1 MVMVENHFNFNKEDL
16 PPSARN
22 LYKEISDCPNCE
34 LARERSQTVPG
45 SGPVPCNLMLI
56 GEAPGKNEDEQGLP
70 FVGRSGKLLD
80 QLLADI
86 KLTRSDVY
94 ITNVVKCRPPENRD
108 PTPTEVATCGDFLS
122 RQIELVN
129 PRVIVTLGK
138 FAMARWF
145 SGMTISKIRGQ
156 AINES
161 GRWVMPVFHPAY
173 VLRTRLTNLPL
184 IQADFARIESLLQTP
199 PSVGTVGVEAE
210 ISNITEIEN
219 LQQ

>member
-1 MVMVENHFNFNKEDL
+1 MMMEENYFNIKKTAL
-16 PPSARN
+16 PPDAIN
-22 LYKEISDCPNCE
+22 LYKEIADCPNCE

-45 SGPVPCNLMLI
+45 SGPIPCDLMLI

-70 FVGRSGKLLD
+70 FVGRSGNLLD

-86 KLTRSDVY
+86 KLTRDDVY

-108 PTPTEVATCGDFLS
+108 PTPTEVATCSDFLL

-156 AINES
+156 AISES
-161 GRWVMPVFHPAY
+161 GRWIMPVFHPAY

-184 IQADFARIESLLQTP
+184 IRADFAQVEKLLQAP
-199 PSVGTVGVEAE
+199 LSEENAE
-210 ISNITEIEN
+210 TKTKASNITEFEN
-219 LQQ
+219 

>member
-1 MVMVENHFNFNKEDL
+1 MIMEKNSFNLKDRNFPGK
-16 PPSARN
+16 AIN
-22 LYKEISDCPNCE
+22 LYREIADCPNCE
-34 LARERSQTVPG
+34 LARERTQTVPG
-45 SGPVPCNLMLI
+45 SGPIPCDLMLI

-70 FVGRSGKLLD
+70 FVGRSGALLD

-86 KLTRSDVY
+86 KLTRDDVY

-145 SGMTISKIRGQ
+145 SGMTISKLRGQ
-156 AINES
+156 AISES
-161 GRWVMPVFHPAY
+161 GRWIMPVFHPAY

-184 IQADFARIESLLQTP
+184 IKADFAQVENLLETRPTRES
-199 PSVGTVGVEAE
+199 AE
-210 ISNITEIEN
+210 TETRLTNITEFEN
-219 LQQ
+219 

>member
-1 MVMVENHFNFNKEDL
+1 MKKNSSNLKYRNL
-16 PPSARN
+16 PGKAMN
-22 LYKEISDCPNCE
+22 LYKEIADCPNCE
-34 LARERSQTVPG
+34 LARERTQTVPG
-45 SGPVPCNLMLI
+45 SGPVPCDLMLI

-70 FVGRSGKLLD
+70 FVGRSGALLD

-86 KLTRSDVY
+86 ELTRDDVY

-156 AINES
+156 AISES
-161 GRWVMPVFHPAY
+161 GRWIMPVFHPAY

-184 IQADFARIESLLQTP
+184 IEADFAQIANLLETRPSRES
-199 PSVGTVGVEAE
+199 AE
-210 ISNITEIEN
+210 TEPRLSNITEFEH
-219 LQQ
+219 

>member
-1 MVMVENHFNFNKEDL
+1 MMEENYSNIKKAAL
-16 PPSARN
+16 PPDAIN
-22 LYKEISDCPNCE
+22 LYKKIADCPNCE

-45 SGPVPCNLMLI
+45 SGPIPCDLMLI

-86 KLTRSDVY
+86 KLNRADVY

-108 PTPTEVATCGDFLS
+108 PTPTEVATCGDFLL

-129 PRVIVTLGK
+129 PKVIVTLGK

-156 AINES
+156 AISES
-161 GRWVMPVFHPAY
+161 GRWIMPVFHPAY

-184 IQADFARIESLLQTP
+184 IRADFAQVEKLLQTP
-199 PSVGTVGVEAE
+199 LSEEIAE
-210 ISNITEIEN
+210 IKAKTSNITEFEN
-219 LQQ
+219 

>member
-1 MVMVENHFNFNKEDL
+1 
-16 PPSARN
+16 
-22 LYKEISDCPNCE
+22 SDCPNCE

-86 KLTRSDVY
+86 KLTRRDVY

-108 PTPTEVATCGDFLS
+108 PTPTEVATCGDFLL

-145 SGMTISKIRGQ
+145 SGLIISKIRGQ
-156 AINES
+156 VINES
-161 GRWVMPVFHPAY
+161 GRWIMPVFHPAY

-184 IQADFARIESLLQTP
+184 IQADFARIESLLQMP
-199 PSVGTVGVEAE
+199 PPDESVRAE
-210 ISNITEIEN
+210 TEILNITEIEN
-219 LQQ
+219 R

>member
-1 MVMVENHFNFNKEDL
+1 MIMKKNSFNLKDRNFPGK
-16 PPSARN
+16 AIN
-22 LYKEISDCPNCE
+22 LYREIADCPNCE
-34 LARERSQTVPG
+34 LARERTQTVPG
-45 SGPVPCNLMLI
+45 SGPIPCDLMLI

-70 FVGRSGKLLD
+70 FVGRSGALLD

-86 KLTRSDVY
+86 KLTRDDVY

-108 PTPTEVATCGDFLS
+108 PTPTEVATCGDFLF

-156 AINES
+156 AISES
-161 GRWVMPVFHPAY
+161 GRWIMPVFHPAY

-184 IQADFARIESLLQTP
+184 IEADFAQIANLLETRPSRES
-199 PSVGTVGVEAE
+199 AE
-210 ISNITEIEN
+210 TEPRLSNITEFEN
-219 LQQ
+219 

>member
-1 MVMVENHFNFNKEDL
+1 MEENSFNLKD
-16 PPSARN
+16 RN
-22 LYKEISDCPNCE
+22 FPEKAIHLYKEIADCPNCE
-34 LARERSQTVPG
+34 LARERTQTVPG
-45 SGPVPCNLMLI
+45 SGPVPCDLMLI

-70 FVGRSGKLLD
+70 FVGRSGALLD

-86 KLTRSDVY
+86 KLTRDDVY

-156 AINES
+156 AISES
-161 GRWVMPVFHPAY
+161 GRWIMPVFHPAY

-184 IQADFARIESLLQTP
+184 IEADFAQIANLLETRPSRES
-199 PSVGTVGVEAE
+199 AE
-210 ISNITEIEN
+210 TEPRLSNITEFEN
-219 LQQ
+219 

>member
-1 MVMVENHFNFNKEDL
+1 MVENHFNLKEANL
-16 PPSARN
+16 PPSAKN
-22 LYKEISDCPNCE
+22 LYREISDCPNCE

-86 KLTRSDVY
+86 KLTRHDVY

-108 PTPTEVATCGDFLS
+108 PTPTEVATCGDFLL

-145 SGMTISKIRGQ
+145 SGLTISKIRGQ
-156 AINES
+156 VINES
-161 GRWVMPVFHPAY
+161 GRWIMPVFHPAY

-184 IQADFARIESLLQTP
+184 IQADFAQIESLLEMP
-199 PSVGTVGVEAE
+199 PPDEAVGAE
-210 ISNITEIEN
+210 TEILNITEIEN
-219 LQQ
+219 R

>member
-1 MVMVENHFNFNKEDL
+1 MEKNSFNLKNTNFPEK
-16 PPSARN
+16 AIN
-22 LYKEISDCPNCE
+22 LYKEIADCPNCE
-34 LARERSQTVPG
+34 LARERTQTVPG
-45 SGPVPCNLMLI
+45 SGPVPCDLMLI

-70 FVGRSGKLLD
+70 FVGRSGALLD

-86 KLTRSDVY
+86 KLTRDDVY

-156 AINES
+156 AISES
-161 GRWVMPVFHPAY
+161 GRWIMPVFHPAY
-173 VLRTRLTNLPL
+173 VLRTRLKNMPR
-184 IQADFARIESLLQTP
+184 IKADFAQIANLLETQPSRESTK
-199 PSVGTVGVEAE
+199 TETRR
-210 ISNITEIEN
+210 SNITEFEN
-219 LQQ
+219 

>member
-1 MVMVENHFNFNKEDL
+1 MMMEENYFNIKKTAL
-16 PPSARN
+16 PPDAIN
-22 LYKEISDCPNCE
+22 LYKEIADCPNCE

-45 SGPVPCNLMLI
+45 SGPIPCDLMLI

-70 FVGRSGKLLD
+70 FVGRSGKILD

-86 KLTRSDVY
+86 KLTRDDVY

-108 PTPTEVATCGDFLS
+108 PTPTEVATCSDFLL

-156 AINES
+156 AISES
-161 GRWVMPVFHPAY
+161 GRWIMPVFHPAY

-184 IQADFARIESLLQTP
+184 IRADFAQVEKLLQAP
-199 PSVGTVGVEAE
+199 LSEENAE
-210 ISNITEIEN
+210 TKTKASNITEFEN
-219 LQQ
+219 

>member
-1 MVMVENHFNFNKEDL
+1 MMEENYFNIKKTAL
-16 PPSARN
+16 PPDAIN
-22 LYKEISDCPNCE
+22 LYKEIADCPNCE

-45 SGPVPCNLMLI
+45 SGPIPCDLMLI

-70 FVGRSGKLLD
+70 FVGRSGKILD

-86 KLTRSDVY
+86 KLTRDDVY

-108 PTPTEVATCGDFLS
+108 PTPTEVATCSDFLL

-156 AINES
+156 AISES
-161 GRWVMPVFHPAY
+161 GRWIMPVFHPAY

-184 IQADFARIESLLQTP
+184 IRADFAQVEKLLQAP
-199 PSVGTVGVEAE
+199 LSEENAE
-210 ISNITEIEN
+210 TKTKASNITEFEN
-219 LQQ
+219 

>member
-1 MVMVENHFNFNKEDL
+1 MIMKKNSFNLKDRNFPGK
-16 PPSARN
+16 AIN
-22 LYKEISDCPNCE
+22 LYREIADCPNCE
-34 LARERSQTVPG
+34 LARERTQTVPG
-45 SGPVPCNLMLI
+45 SGPIPCDLMLI

-70 FVGRSGKLLD
+70 FVGRSGALLD

-86 KLTRSDVY
+86 KLTRDDVY

-156 AINES
+156 AISES
-161 GRWVMPVFHPAY
+161 GRWIMPVFHPAY
-173 VLRTRLTNLPL
+173 VLRTRHTNLPL
-184 IQADFARIESLLQTP
+184 IKADFAQIENLLETR
-199 PSVGTVGVEAE
+199 PSRESAKTETRL
-210 ISNITEIEN
+210 SNITEFEN
-219 LQQ
+219 

>member
-1 MVMVENHFNFNKEDL
+1 MIMEKNSFNLKDRNFPGK
-16 PPSARN
+16 AIN
-22 LYKEISDCPNCE
+22 LYREIADCPNCE
-34 LARERSQTVPG
+34 LARERTQTVPG
-45 SGPVPCNLMLI
+45 SGPIPCDLMLI

-70 FVGRSGKLLD
+70 FVGRSGALLD

-86 KLTRSDVY
+86 KLTRDDVY

-145 SGMTISKIRGQ
+145 SGMTISKLRGQ
-156 AINES
+156 AISES
-161 GRWVMPVFHPAY
+161 GRWIMPVFHPAY

-184 IQADFARIESLLQTP
+184 IEADFAQIANLLETRPSRES
-199 PSVGTVGVEAE
+199 AE
-210 ISNITEIEN
+210 TEPRLSNITEFEN
-219 LQQ
+219 

>member
-1 MVMVENHFNFNKEDL
+1 MIMEKNSFNLKDRNFPGK
-16 PPSARN
+16 AIN
-22 LYKEISDCPNCE
+22 LYREIADCPNCE
-34 LARERSQTVPG
+34 LARERTQTVPG
-45 SGPVPCNLMLI
+45 SGPIPCDLMLI

-70 FVGRSGKLLD
+70 FVGRSGALLD

-86 KLTRSDVY
+86 KLTRDDVY

-156 AINES
+156 AIS
-161 GRWVMPVFHPAY
+161 AS
-173 VLRTRLTNLPL
+173 
-184 IQADFARIESLLQTP
+184 AR
-199 PSVGTVGVEAE
+199 
-210 ISNITEIEN
+210 
-219 LQQ
+219 

>member
-1 MVMVENHFNFNKEDL
+1 MEENSFNLKDRNFPGK
-16 PPSARN
+16 AIN
-22 LYKEISDCPNCE
+22 LYKEIADCPNCE
-34 LARERSQTVPG
+34 LARERTQTVPG
-45 SGPVPCNLMLI
+45 SGPVPCDLMLI

-70 FVGRSGKLLD
+70 FVGRSGALLD

-86 KLTRSDVY
+86 ELTRDDVY

-145 SGMTISKIRGQ
+145 SGMTISKLRGQ
-156 AINES
+156 AISES
-161 GRWVMPVFHPAY
+161 GRWIMPVFHPAY

-184 IQADFARIESLLQTP
+184 IEADFAQIANLLETRPSRES
-199 PSVGTVGVEAE
+199 AE
-210 ISNITEIEN
+210 TEPRLSNITEFEN
-219 LQQ
+219 

>member
-1 MVMVENHFNFNKEDL
+1 MAENYFNLKEDSL
-16 PPSARN
+16 PPSAKN
-22 LYKEISDCPNCE
+22 LYREISDCPNCE

-86 KLTRSDVY
+86 KLTRRDVY

-108 PTPTEVATCGDFLS
+108 PTPTEVATCGDFLL

-145 SGMTISKIRGQ
+145 SGLIISKIRGQ
-156 AINES
+156 VINES
-161 GRWVMPVFHPAY
+161 GRWIMPVFHPAY

-184 IQADFARIESLLQTP
+184 IQADFARIESLLQMP
-199 PSVGTVGVEAE
+199 PPDESVRAE
-210 ISNITEIEN
+210 TEILNITEIEN
-219 LQQ
+219 R

>member
-1 MVMVENHFNFNKEDL
+1 MIMEKNSFNLKDRNFPGK
-16 PPSARN
+16 AIN
-22 LYKEISDCPNCE
+22 LYREIADCPNCE
-34 LARERSQTVPG
+34 LARERTQTVPG
-45 SGPVPCNLMLI
+45 SGPIPCDLMLI

-70 FVGRSGKLLD
+70 FVGRSGALLD

-86 KLTRSDVY
+86 KLTRDDVY

-145 SGMTISKIRGQ
+145 SGMTISRIRGQ
-156 AINES
+156 AISES
-161 GRWVMPVFHPAY
+161 DRWIMPVFHPAY

-184 IQADFARIESLLQTP
+184 IKADFAQIANLLETRPSRES
-199 PSVGTVGVEAE
+199 AE
-210 ISNITEIEN
+210 TEPNLSNITEFEN
-219 LQQ
+219 

>member
-1 MVMVENHFNFNKEDL
+1 MEENSFNSKDRDFPEK
-16 PPSARN
+16 AIN
-22 LYKEISDCPNCE
+22 LYKEIADCPNCE
-34 LARERSQTVPG
+34 LARERTQTVPG
-45 SGPVPCNLMLI
+45 SGPVPCDLMLI

-70 FVGRSGKLLD
+70 FVGRSGALLD

-86 KLTRSDVY
+86 KLTRDDVY

-156 AINES
+156 AISES
-161 GRWVMPVFHPAY
+161 GRWIMPVFHPAY

-184 IQADFARIESLLQTP
+184 IEADFAQIANLLETRPSRES
-199 PSVGTVGVEAE
+199 AE
-210 ISNITEIEN
+210 TEPRLSNITEFEN
-219 LQQ
+219 

>member
-1 MVMVENHFNFNKEDL
+1 MIMEKNSFNLKDRNFPGK
-16 PPSARN
+16 AIN
-22 LYKEISDCPNCE
+22 LYREIADCPNCE
-34 LARERSQTVPG
+34 LARERTQTVPG
-45 SGPVPCNLMLI
+45 SGPIPCDLMLI

-70 FVGRSGKLLD
+70 FVGRSGALLD

-86 KLTRSDVY
+86 KLTRDDVY

-156 AINES
+156 AISES
-161 GRWVMPVFHPAY
+161 GRWIMPVFHPAY

-184 IQADFARIESLLQTP
+184 IEADFAQIANLLETRPSRES
-199 PSVGTVGVEAE
+199 AE
-210 ISNITEIEN
+210 TEPRLSNITEFEN
-219 LQQ
+219 

>member
-1 MVMVENHFNFNKEDL
+1 MIMKKNSFNLKDRNFPGK
-16 PPSARN
+16 AIN
-22 LYKEISDCPNCE
+22 LYREIADCPNCE
-34 LARERSQTVPG
+34 LARERTQTVPG
-45 SGPVPCNLMLI
+45 SGPIPCDLMLI

-70 FVGRSGKLLD
+70 FVGRSGALLD

-86 KLTRSDVY
+86 KLTRDDVY

-156 AINES
+156 AISES
-161 GRWVMPVFHPAY
+161 GRWIMPVFHPAY

-184 IQADFARIESLLQTP
+184 IEADFAQIANLLETRPSRES
-199 PSVGTVGVEAE
+199 AE
-210 ISNITEIEN
+210 TEPRLSNITEFEN
-219 LQQ
+219 

>member
-1 MVMVENHFNFNKEDL
+1 MKKNSSNLKY
-16 PPSARN
+16 RN
-22 LYKEISDCPNCE
+22 LPGKAMNLYREIADCPNCE
-34 LARERSQTVPG
+34 LARERTQTVPG
-45 SGPVPCNLMLI
+45 SGPVPCDLMLI

-70 FVGRSGKLLD
+70 FVGRSGALLD

-86 KLTRSDVY
+86 ELTRDDVY

-108 PTPTEVATCGDFLS
+108 PTPTEGATCGDFLS

-156 AINES
+156 AISES
-161 GRWVMPVFHPAY
+161 GRWIMPVFHPAY

-184 IQADFARIESLLQTP
+184 IEADFAQIANLLETRPSRESAKTETRL
-199 PSVGTVGVEAE
+199 
-210 ISNITEIEN
+210 SNITEFEN
-219 LQQ
+219 

>member
-1 MVMVENHFNFNKEDL
+1 MKKNSSNLKYRNL
-16 PPSARN
+16 PGKAMN
-22 LYKEISDCPNCE
+22 LYKEIADCPNCE
-34 LARERSQTVPG
+34 LARERTQTVPG
-45 SGPVPCNLMLI
+45 SGPVPCDLMLI

-70 FVGRSGKLLD
+70 FVGRSGALLD

-86 KLTRSDVY
+86 ELTRDDVY

-145 SGMTISKIRGQ
+145 SGMTISKLRGQ
-156 AINES
+156 AISES
-161 GRWVMPVFHPAY
+161 GRWIMPVFHPAY

-184 IQADFARIESLLQTP
+184 IEADFAQIANLLETRPSRES
-199 PSVGTVGVEAE
+199 AE
-210 ISNITEIEN
+210 TEPRLSNITEFEN
-219 LQQ
+219 

>member
-1 MVMVENHFNFNKEDL
+1 MVENHFNLKEASL
-16 PPSARN
+16 PPSTKN
-22 LYKEISDCPNCE
+22 LYREISDCPNCE

-86 KLTRSDVY
+86 KLTRGDVY

-108 PTPTEVATCGDFLS
+108 PTPTEVATCGDFLL

-145 SGMTISKIRGQ
+145 SGLTISKIRGQ
-156 AINES
+156 VINES
-161 GRWVMPVFHPAY
+161 GRWIMPVFHPAY

-184 IQADFARIESLLQTP
+184 IQADFAQIESLLQMP
-199 PSVGTVGVEAE
+199 PPDGAVGAE
-210 ISNITEIEN
+210 TKILNITEIEN
-219 LQQ
+219 L

>member
-1 MVMVENHFNFNKEDL
+1 MIMEKNSFNLKDRNFPGK
-16 PPSARN
+16 AIN
-22 LYKEISDCPNCE
+22 LYREIADCPNCE
-34 LARERSQTVPG
+34 LARERTQTVPG
-45 SGPVPCNLMLI
+45 SGPIPCDLMLI

-70 FVGRSGKLLD
+70 FVGRSGALLD

-86 KLTRSDVY
+86 KLTRDDVY

-156 AINES
+156 AISES
-161 GRWVMPVFHPAY
+161 GRWIMPVFHPAY

-184 IQADFARIESLLQTP
+184 IKADFAQIENLLETR
-199 PSVGTVGVEAE
+199 PSREGAE
-210 ISNITEIEN
+210 TETRLSNITEFEN
-219 LQQ
+219 

>member
-1 MVMVENHFNFNKEDL
+1 MKKNSSNLKDRNL
-16 PPSARN
+16 PGKAMN
-22 LYKEISDCPNCE
+22 LYKEIADCPNCE
-34 LARERSQTVPG
+34 LARERTQTVPG
-45 SGPVPCNLMLI
+45 SGPVPCDLMLI

-70 FVGRSGKLLD
+70 FVGRSGALLD

-86 KLTRSDVY
+86 ELTRDDVY

-145 SGMTISKIRGQ
+145 SGMTITKLRGQ
-156 AINES
+156 AISES
-161 GRWVMPVFHPAY
+161 GRWIMPVFHPAY

-184 IQADFARIESLLQTP
+184 IEADFAQIANLLETRPSRES
-199 PSVGTVGVEAE
+199 AE
-210 ISNITEIEN
+210 TEPKLSNITEFEN
-219 LQQ
+219 

>member
-1 MVMVENHFNFNKEDL
+1 MMEEHYFNIKKTAL
-16 PPSARN
+16 PPDAIN
-22 LYKEISDCPNCE
+22 LYKEIADCPNCE

-45 SGPVPCNLMLI
+45 SGPIPCDLMLI

-86 KLTRSDVY
+86 KLTRDDVY

-108 PTPTEVATCGDFLS
+108 PTPTEVATCSDFLL

-156 AINES
+156 AISES
-161 GRWVMPVFHPAY
+161 GRWIMPVFHPAY

-184 IQADFARIESLLQTP
+184 IRADFAQVEKLLQTP
-199 PSVGTVGVEAE
+199 LSEEIAE
-210 ISNITEIEN
+210 IKAKTSNITEFEN
-219 LQQ
+219 

>member
-1 MVMVENHFNFNKEDL
+1 MIMEKNSFNLKDRNFPGK
-16 PPSARN
+16 AIN
-22 LYKEISDCPNCE
+22 LYREIADCPNCE
-34 LARERSQTVPG
+34 LARERTQTVPG
-45 SGPVPCNLMLI
+45 SGPIPCDLMLI

-70 FVGRSGKLLD
+70 FVGRSGALLD

-86 KLTRSDVY
+86 KLTRDDVY

-108 PTPTEVATCGDFLS
+108 PTPTEVATCGDFLF

-156 AINES
+156 AISES
-161 GRWVMPVFHPAY
+161 GRWIMPVFHPAY
-173 VLRTRLTNLPL
+173 VLRTRLTNLP
-184 IQADFARIESLLQTP
+184 IIKADFAQIENLLETR
-199 PSVGTVGVEAE
+199 PSRESAE
-210 ISNITEIEN
+210 TETRLSNITEFEN
-219 LQQ
+219 

>member
-1 MVMVENHFNFNKEDL
+1 MKKNSSNLKYRNL
-16 PPSARN
+16 PGKAMN
-22 LYKEISDCPNCE
+22 LYKEIADCPNCE
-34 LARERSQTVPG
+34 LARERTQTVPG
-45 SGPVPCNLMLI
+45 SGPVPCDLMLI

-70 FVGRSGKLLD
+70 FVGRSGALLD

-86 KLTRSDVY
+86 ELTRDDVY

-156 AINES
+156 AISES
-161 GRWVMPVFHPAY
+161 GRWIMPVFHPAY
-173 VLRTRLTNLPL
+173 VLRTRVKNMPR
-184 IQADFARIESLLQTP
+184 IKADFAQIANLLETQPSRESAKTE
-199 PSVGTVGVEAE
+199 TRR
-210 ISNITEIEN
+210 SNITEFEN
-219 LQQ
+219 